1 MRNDIRWDPEISKEV
16 PQAVDKNCT
25 VQLPPEEGRPSS
37 VTLPDALK
45 AAGTALAQ
53 EKLTGEM
60 RQYRFFSE
68 QLSYSSNSRSRF
80 TSARYRAVDCAP
92 LKVSCTLTVVSADL
106 DTETAVISR
115 NSNCPV
121 IIKTPEYE
129 TVYDEN
135 VEPIGVNRH
144 MKPLMYEVPL
154 TAGMLIVS
162 YTDGIAHAGKKRLG
176 HPADFEKI
184 MEIVRKNEAEDV
196 AFIAKSIMDYALEL
210 DAEKASDDMTVLV
223 MGITDGSPSSPKIE
237 QLEVTYPY

>member
-1 MRNDIRWDPEISKEV
+1 MEVKIGMAKTSKYATEVCGDTCDIVERPHGGISALYAMK
-16 PQAVDKNCT
+16 DK
-25 VQLPPEEGRPSS
+25 
-37 VTLPDALK
+37 
-45 AAGTALAQ
+45 
-53 EKLTGEM
+53 
-60 RQYRFFSE
+60 
-68 QLSYSSNSRSRF
+68 
-80 TSARYRAVDCAP
+80 
-92 LKVSCTLTVVSADL
+92 KVSCTLTVVSADL

-210 DAEKASDDMTVLV
+210 GLCAGAGCGKGV
-223 MGITDGSPSSPKIE
+223 G
-237 QLEVTYPY
+237 

>member
-1 MRNDIRWDPEISKEV
+1 MEVKIGMAKTSKYATEVCGDTCDIVERPHGGISAIIADGQGNGLAAHHTSSWVVNKAT
-16 PQAVDKNCT
+16 QLISDGARDGAV
-25 VQLPPEEGRPSS
+25 
-37 VTLPDALK
+37 A
-45 AAGTALAQ
+45 
-53 EKLTGEM
+53 
-60 RQYRFFSE
+60 
-68 QLSYSSNSRSRF
+68 
-80 TSARYRAVDCAP
+80 RAVHDYLYAMKDK
-92 LKVSCTLTVVSADL
+92 KVSCTLTVVSADL

-184 MEIVRKNEAEDV
+184 MDIVRKNEAEDV
-196 AFIAKSIMDYALEL
+196 AFIAKTIMDYALEL